1 MYTSYIGAKFLK
13 LYNEKEGTDY
23 SSEFFF
29 DNVIFPL
36 FFNNDRH
43 FLNVANSS
51 FFQSVSKKLI
61 EGDKSIHKI
70 KLERFHK
77 NVKKDGASLTTMV
90 GYAAQ
95 DIKAG
100 TSGQLSNL
108 PLTVTENEM
117 YLSWIGSGFSIAMGA
132 GYSIL
137 IDDEESLFLIF
148 LGWKYYRK
156 ILDQTPNLKGNQ
168 IDVWNSHWIS
178 HVFSKHFDIKNP
190 FKGFQTPDIS
200 LNKESGKMVISSLNW
215 SNVIFILVKKY
226 PSKILTVNVFK
237 FGKMNITI
245 GFINLYL
252 PDVRKLYELRDKL
265 FISEDS
271 TVLIEEEIESLSTFY
286 NFKDACKLGTIG
298 LKAMEPAK
306 LRAYMPSGSILYAQ
320 GKEFKFTNEES
331 YKQYQLFKIWI
342 IAMLNKTELLE
353 SASNIAEI
361 LVEIESSL
369 STPTRGKTKTSQ
381 ESKSFLETKSLKA
394 FIEGLTNLLDK
405 TEKKQIIKTCLEET
419 LKMPV
424 DSFPLF
430 MTLIRFEYS
439 YKTK

>member
-1 MYTSYIGAKFLK
+1 MYTSYIGKKFLE
-13 LYNEKEGTDY
+13 LYNNREEADY
-23 SSEFFF
+23 SAEVFF
-29 DNVIFPL
+29 DNVIYPL
-36 FFNNDRH
+36 FFNDNRH

-77 NVKKDGASLTTMV
+77 NILEDGASLTTMV

-108 PLTVTENEM
+108 PLIVAKDDM
-117 YLSWIGSGFSIAMGA
+117 YSSWIGSGFSVAMGA

-137 IDDEESLFLIF
+137 IDDEESLILIF
-148 LGWKYYRK
+148 LGWKYYRR

-190 FKGFQTPDIS
+190 IKGFQTPDIS
-200 LNKESGKMVISSLNW
+200 LNKESGKMVMSSLNW

-226 PSKILTVNVFK
+226 PSKMLTANVFK

-245 GFINLYL
+245 GFINIYL
-252 PDVRKLYELRDKL
+252 PDVRKLFELRDKL
-265 FISEDS
+265 FISEES
-271 TVLIEEEIESLSTFY
+271 TVLNEEEIENLSTFY
-286 NFKDACKLGTIG
+286 SFKDACKLGTIG
-298 LKAMEPAK
+298 LRAMEPAQ
-306 LRAYMPSGSILYAQ
+306 LRVYMPSGSVLYAR
-320 GKEFKFTNEES
+320 GKEFKFTDKES

-342 IAMLNKTELLE
+342 IAMINKTELLE
-353 SASNIAEI
+353 LA
-361 LVEIESSL
+361 SSL
-369 STPTRGKTKTSQ
+369 AQSLIDFEEEEERGKKVFSTLSKEVR
-381 ESKSFLETKSLKA
+381 ESKNLKH
-394 FIEGLTNLLDK
+394 FIDKLSIILPYAPSKGLVFESTV
-405 TEKKQIIKTCLEET
+405 EAV
-419 LKMPV
+419 LKMPS
-424 DSFPLF
+424 DNFPLF
-430 MTLIRFEYS
+430 ITLIRFEYALKKS
-439 YKTK
+439 NQ